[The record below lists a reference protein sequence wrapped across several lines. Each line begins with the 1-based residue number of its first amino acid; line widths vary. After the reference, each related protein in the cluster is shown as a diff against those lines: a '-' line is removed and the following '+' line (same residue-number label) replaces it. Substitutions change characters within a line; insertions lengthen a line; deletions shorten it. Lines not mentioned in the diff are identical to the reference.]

1 MEKEKRLS
9 VALLW
14 GGRGHES
21 EVSRRGKEHI
31 LPVLSEKYDILST
44 FIDKNGDWN
53 TEFGRVFAT
62 SGGLYCIE
70 KQKFYAIDCAI
81 PLLHGDFGEDG
92 VVQGALENARIPY
105 IGCDTSASAVCRDK
119 SFVKTQAEWLGIPT
133 LPHLLVFADEG
144 ADFAL
149 RRAEGEIG
157 YPAFVKPARLGSSVG
172 ASAAYNRCELTR
184 ALSSAFSL
192 CERVIIEPCLTE
204 KRELECGYFSADGRE
219 LYTYPGEILLGGT
232 YGYREKYLSGDTRLS
247 IRADLHTEIAD
258 SIRDYSRSLVRA
270 LGVRDISRIDFFLS
284 GERVYLNEINTL
296 PGFTEG
302 SLYAKM
308 IEAAGVPLTE
318 LFGRL
323 IRKAIDRA

>member
-1 MEKEKRLS
+1 MEKERRPL

-31 LPVLSEKYDILST
+31 LPVLSEKYNILST

-53 TEFGRVFAT
+53 TDFGKVFAT
-62 SGGLYCIE
+62 SGGFYCIE
-70 KQKFYAIDCAI
+70 RQKFYAIDCAI

-119 SFVKTQAEWLGIPT
+119 SFVKTQAVWLGIPT

-144 ADFAL
+144 VDFAL

-172 ASAAYNRCELTR
+172 ASAAYNKFELTR

-192 CERVIIEPCLTE
+192 CERVIIEPCLE
-204 KRELECGYFSADGRE
+204 CKRELECGYFSAGGRE
-219 LYTYPGEILLGGT
+219 LYTHPGEILLGGT
-232 YGYREKYLSGDTRLS
+232 YGYKEKYLTDTRLS
-247 IRADLHTEIAD
+247 IRADLSREIAD

-270 LGVRDISRIDFFLS
+270 LGIRDISRIDFFLS
-284 GERVYLNEINTL
+284 GERIYLNEINTL

-308 IEAAGVPLTE
+308 IEAEGIPLTE

-323 IRKAIDRA
+323 IDKAMARA